1 MDATTPGVTRTARGA
16 AAPAGPDGA
25 HDRQGPL
32 NSMGRLPTILQTRD
46 WCIGTGHDDVRAAAV
61 TGFARLGM
69 PCVRGR
75 PHYWAVPPSLSLQTA
90 SAKRGGTPSAAA
102 RLKLTK
108 GNLGNLGGGAA
119 PSASHRPQATPAPGV
134 PSGLPPAAAR
144 PIPTQARAVPAAA
157 AARAAKSLPRG
168 AAAARQPGERKARS
182 LVMGAVFA
190 FVVTGGTLAAMNYQ
204 GSVAEGRS
212 IAALQATLQ
221 VVHNEQAN
229 FRVLNQ
235 RFATWPELEAGGAKL
250 APTQKVLKSNA
261 SSSHWFMSVFDRE
274 TGAVCSQTGELF
286 DEEPGERRPSCRP
299 RDG

>member
-1 MDATTPGVTRTARGA
+1 V
-16 AAPAGPDGA
+16 
-25 HDRQGPL
+25 PL
-32 NSMGRLPTILQTRD
+32 NSAGRLPTIAQTRD
-46 WCIGTGHDDVRAAAV
+46 WCTGTGHDDVRAAAV
-61 TGFARLGM
+61 TGFARRGM
-69 PCVRGR
+69 LCVRGL
-75 PHYWAVPPSLSLQTA
+75 PHYWPVPPSLSLQTA

-108 GNLGNLGGGAA
+108 GNLEKLGGAGA
-119 PSASHRPQATPAPGV
+119 PSDSRRVQATPVAGA
-134 PSGLPPAAAR
+134 PSGLPPATAR

-157 AARAAKSLPRG
+157 AARAAKPLPRG
-168 AAAARQPGERKARS
+168 AADVRPRGERKARS

-190 FVVTGGTLAAMNYQ
+190 FVVTGATVAAMNYQ

-229 FRVLNQ
+229 FRILNQ

-250 APTQKVLKSNA
+250 APSQKVLKSNA

>member
-1 MDATTPGVTRTARGA
+1 M
-16 AAPAGPDGA
+16 
-25 HDRQGPL
+25 
-32 NSMGRLPTILQTRD
+32 
-46 WCIGTGHDDVRAAAV
+46 
-61 TGFARLGM
+61 
-69 PCVRGR
+69 
-75 PHYWAVPPSLSLQTA
+75 PPSLSLQTA

-102 RLKLTK
+102 RLQLTK
-108 GNLGNLGGGAA
+108 GNLEKLGGSGA
-119 PSASHRPQATPAPGV
+119 PTASKRAQAMPAPGA

-144 PIPTQARAVPAAA
+144 PSPTQARAVPAAA

-168 AAAARQPGERKARS
+168 ASAAAAARPRGERKARS

-190 FVVTGGTLAAMNYQ
+190 FVITGGTVAAMNYQ
-204 GSVAEGRS
+204 GNVAEGRS

-229 FRVLNQ
+229 FRLINQ

-274 TGAVCSQTGELF
+274 TGAICSQTGELF